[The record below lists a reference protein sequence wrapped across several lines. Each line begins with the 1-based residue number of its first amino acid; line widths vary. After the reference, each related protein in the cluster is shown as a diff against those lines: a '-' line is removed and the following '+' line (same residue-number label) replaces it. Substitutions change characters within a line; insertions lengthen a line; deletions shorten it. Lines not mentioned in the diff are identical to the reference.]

1 MFVHM
6 RVTARTESNR
16 IDQLRRLTLLSAVS
30 VRVSQGGHG
39 ALDNPESV
47 YDLAN
52 LVSCY
57 FLSYC
62 IFSFPSSWFI
72 ERYGLKAGVLTGAW
86 LQAVGCFVRVLA
98 TPTVVDPTDGTSR
111 EDHEHGSLW
120 MLLAGQAIA
129 SLGQAFFV
137 NPPPLLAAIWFGVN
151 ERTLATT
158 IACNANTLGIAAA
171 YMIGPLMVDTV
182 DDLPLYMFAC
192 FLAAVITA
200 IMATMYF
207 PSAPPTPP
215 SHSQVEPAAFPAI
228 AEEDIAPSGSPI
240 DVSSSPNASG
250 SSSSPGDLLALP
262 VTEGSDGSSSGSE
275 DDEAEHGLFGHSHS
289 ATQMPTRPVLVPPHS
304 RSAPARHMRVR
315 SQGELAIAA
324 SYNSMSE
331 PPCAFVQKEA
341 ILAERE
347 RSKNASRIITSAR
360 MFKRMFAAPGFIHTL
375 MVFGVAEATIN
386 GFAAFMFM
394 IVEPWGYHSMQMVG
408 IMVCAF
414 IGMCMVGS
422 AVIGWLVDLSKAFK
436 QWIVISLVGSALGLL
451 YLIFAGPLGA
461 IHVWTSI
468 CIIGFFMGPVQ
479 PLSIETA
486 VEVSVQRWRGACVE
500 SRCLSSVCSLH

>member
-1 MFVHM
+1 M
-6 RVTARTESNR
+6 
-16 IDQLRRLTLLSAVS
+16 
-30 VRVSQGGHG
+30 
-39 ALDNPESV
+39 
-47 YDLAN
+47 
-52 LVSCY
+52 SCY

-62 IFSFPSSWFI
+62 IFSFPTSWFI
-72 ERYGLKAGVLTGAW
+72 ERYGLKAGVLSGAW
-86 LQAVGCFVRVLA
+86 LQVVGCFVRVLA

-120 MLLAGQAIA
+120 LLLAGQVIA

-182 DDLPLYMFAC
+182 DDLPAYMLAC
-192 FLAAVITA
+192 FLAALLTA
-200 IMATMYF
+200 IMATVYF
-207 PSAPPTPP
+207 PAAPPTPP

-228 AEEDIAPSGSPI
+228 GEEAATTASGSPI
-240 DVSSSPNASG
+240 DGGSGADVSSSPNENASG
-250 SSSSPGDLLALP
+250 SSSSPAPGDLLALP
-262 VTEGSDGSSSGSE
+262 VTEGSEGSSSGSGS
-275 DDEAEHGLFGHSHS
+275 DDEEAEHGLFAHSHS
-289 ATQMPTRPVLVPPHS
+289 ASQLPSNVPHPAALAPS

-341 ILAERE
+341 MLAERE

-394 IVEPWGYHSMQMVG
+394 IVEPWGYHSMQLVG

-436 QWIVISLVGSALGLL
+436 QWIVISLVGSAIGLL
-451 YLIFAGPLGA
+451 YLIFAGPLGS

-486 VEVSVQRWRGACVE
+486 VEVSANCTVGSSSPAERLCVFAFAGRLCLLTARMRCAARVFRFSGDLPCPRVQCDRRAA
-500 SRCLSSVCSLH
+500 STR